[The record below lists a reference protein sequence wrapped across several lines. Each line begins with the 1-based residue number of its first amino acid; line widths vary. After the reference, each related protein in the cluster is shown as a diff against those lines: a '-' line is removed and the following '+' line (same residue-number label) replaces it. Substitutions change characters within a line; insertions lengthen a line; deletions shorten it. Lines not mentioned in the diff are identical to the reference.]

1 MYIFVQLFVQCISIK
16 MYVKEVDFVWVS
28 AELETLIKKQNIVRF
43 IKSQR
48 LLWAAHVIR
57 MDKIRTIKKLNEW
70 VSSLTRPVGK
80 PRLRWLDQVEEDLRK
95 MKVRNWR
102 EKCNDRGWWNK
113 IVEQAKTHQVL

>member
-95 MKVRNWR
+95 MKVRNLR
-102 EKCNDRGWWNK
+102 EKYTDR
-113 IVEQAKTHQVL
+113 